1 MNLQENIRRILREET
16 NTPVNVRRRFYKIE
30 KLLDVVLSNT
40 YPCDFSNEK
49 HYLEGVLYDLETF
62 LITFEM
68 EGMTNGEILSF
79 VREYLYDYIK
89 QYYIN
94 SQEDC

>member
-16 NTPVNVRRRFYKIE
+16 NTPVNVRRRFYMIE
-30 KLLDVVLSNT
+30 KLMEVVLSNT
-40 YPCDFSNEK
+40 YPCDFSNEE
-49 HYLEGVLYDLETF
+49 HYFEGVLYDLETF
-62 LITFEM
+62 LTTFEM
-68 EGMTNGEILSF
+68 EGMTNDEILSF
-79 VREYLYDYIK
+79 VREYFYDYTR